1 MVMLERAAGCLESAG
16 RRFFRDSNGAI
27 RGSRSLSFSL
37 GNCSGTGVEGSH
49 SPLAALSTNSHRI
62 SSPSNATSRGNRPP
76 TDTRSPF
83 LEFLYPP
90 HTQEFAVTC
99 LLRSPKRSGPRRRR
113 RSIPGLPK
121 SYTTAATSLDRVDG
135 EGTWGHGTKDYDRA
149 WSLYLTAG
157 QPVAAKVA
165 LMKYL
170 CSSGR
175 ELDNERIGRLFESI
189 DEKSRSP
196 RIYLWM
202 AESYWS
208 VGSPLEVTRI
218 CKQAVDQGSDAL
230 CFNFAVT
237 TFSKHGHWDLLQE
250 LWPLRPPSF
259 TGTLWRYILR
269 NIRYSELATVMLH
282 LSEYLRGQGP
292 KAPARGFAHFC
303 LDQLVNTRGFVEN
316 TATEPTLLVLRSYRE
331 LGLLTPTHY
340 FDLIRK
346 LDMSSARLTIER
358 ALVVY
363 RNFRWLMPS
372 KKPPRS
378 LLLRLI
384 QRRRRLGTTSGV
396 EYLLGE
402 IIHFHGKPTE
412 DAYRQALLAFSRA
425 GDVAT
430 VHQLFERFLSDHGN
444 PQSRRLVTPLLHV
457 HARVGNVQETQRQF
471 DRITHEFGLVPNTVC
486 WNTLLAAHARSGDLR
501 GAFAILKKM
510 IDQGLELEPHT
521 VGTLMGHCAKKGDI
535 DSIQHLLVLAR
546 KHRVRVT
553 APMIDT
559 IVEAYC
565 AEGKLD
571 LAEGIAESTL
581 SLTIRGSRT
590 RMWNVLL
597 WNHAY
602 RLDLGAMSRIRSR
615 MDEVGIDPDEMTYAA
630 LILSLSLIGRPDAAR
645 RILRTLHRSRYI
657 HVTEFHY
664 AIILH
669 GYVKERNRDMVNVIF
684 HEIEER
690 FGRAGLSS
698 RLLVLK
704 SQLQRDLDSRAEE
717 GETGEASRMRLQHA
731 EKFFRETIAEFD
743 SSELATTEPQPGGA
757 KQAVS
762 MAFPGIYYEYIINAY
777 GTRGAHER
785 VKSLFDEYT
794 RYLPPPGPLKNVED
808 VAPFRFLSILMVTH
822 LKAGQ
827 FNEVERCWKMAFPR
841 AIKLASRPNIEQ
853 WLSDQLPTA
862 GATDPSSPSVPTAS
876 GMEQDTSPGS
886 ITPQEDGSPKPR
898 ILPACRFMISRPLD
912 LYMRSLAYRNQTHR
926 IYQVVAEVQ
935 AAGFTLTTYDWST
948 YVQVLAA
955 SEKISDQLHA
965 FAMFES
971 KFMPNFPGWRY
982 LHRGYGLK
990 PKTAPSSTVAL
1001 ENPNNILPIHLLGK
1015 RGRRYWSKIQPDF
1028 LQPTYV
1034 SMVYLAASLFRFR
1047 ERSVVHGGNDLE
1059 KLYEVAPQT
1068 VRAASDMP
1076 YIREKFQG
1084 VLLRRRQGRHDVKG
1098 NADRKPFVWTG
1109 GVLGTGGEARL
1120 DSSSEKLPQPAAVDD
1135 ASPETPPL
1143 TDEHDTALED
1153 IDFVPPPTERVLD
1166 PRQEHD
1172 LDIET
1177 RLTYGD
1183 NDEYY
1188 DDEEVQKSLAAPA
1201 DDDEFLDDHFLGDE
1215 NDESDALPT
1224 EEDDFEGSSFDK
1236 EDAMSADE
1244 GDLSYDEYPTEG
1256 EQKSHAM
1263 AAGEGRSLYDGLV
1276 GDERLQESGATS
1288 TDQDVVDDY
1297 KSMDEHKPVD
1307 DEAHENVKRSIRTRC
1322 ARLSSFSILVSVD
1335 EIRAHNREMAD
1346 SLLKTPFEMS
1356 LAFDKALK
1364 KVIEMLD
1371 RPAREKADDVNY
1383 YCAYVGAFGEF
1394 SCNPRT
1400 LTSSHLNRMISLE
1413 GIVTK
1418 CSLVRPKVIQSVHY
1432 VEQKQRFLA
1441 RKYRDQTM
1449 TASGVTNL
1457 NVYPQE
1463 DDEKNPLI
1471 TEYGYSSYMDH
1482 QNISIQEMP
1491 ERAPAGQ
1498 LPRSVDV
1505 ILDDDLVDRAK
1516 PGDRIQLVGI
1526 YRSLGNRGAGSG
1538 SSTFRTLVMANNIIQ
1553 LSSKNGGGIAQ
1564 APITDTDIRNIN
1576 KIAKKKNVFELLSQS
1591 LAPSIYGNDYVKRAI
1606 LLMLL
1611 GGMEKN
1617 LDNGTHLRGDINIL
1631 MVGDPSTAKS
1641 QLLRFVLNTS
1651 PLAIATTGRGSSGV
1665 GLTAAVTS
1673 DKETGERRL
1682 EAGAMVLGDR
1692 GVVCIDEFDKMS
1704 DVDRVAI
1711 HEVMEQQTVTIAKAG
1726 IHTSLNARC
1735 SVLAAANPIY
1745 GQYDPHKD
1753 PHKNIALPDSLL
1765 SRFDLLFVMTD
1776 DIEDAKDR
1784 MVSEHVLR
1792 MHRYRQPGLEEGA
1805 PVREQQHQNLGV
1817 GLDDGNSQ
1825 NQPTEVHEKFNAMLH
1840 AGIANSNRNKNKNIE
1855 VISIPFIK
1863 KYIQYAKSRVKPI
1876 LTKGAADHIVTTYS
1890 ALRNDEL
1897 SGNQRRTSPIT
1908 ARTLETLIRLSTAHA
1923 KSRLSSRVDEKD
1935 AKMAESILRFAMF
1948 KEVVEDER
1956 RKRRKV
1962 NTFDEDSESSA
1973 ADSDDSDDETPAQLS
1988 GTTPRSSGR
1997 TGLRSHAPT
2006 ATRSSANDPDDV
2018 PDDEDLYGSSQ
2029 TQTQTQ
2035 SQSRMSVAS
2044 SHPASQLLDSSSQ
2057 PSQTVSGGP
2066 SQTPSQPIQANRLA
2080 VFRQALGPLMGTLF
2094 SGSDTANVEQ
2104 LVGAV
2109 NAAVRASAQPAFQH
2123 AEAVA
2128 ALKAMHDRNELMFLE
2143 DDDTVYRI

>member
-1 MVMLERAAGCLESAG
+1 MLERAAGCLESAG

-27 RGSRSLSFSL
+27 RGSRSLSSSL

-49 SPLAALSTNSHRI
+49 SPLAALSTNPHRT
-62 SSPSNATSRGNRPP
+62 SSPSHATSRGSRPP
-76 TDTRSPF
+76 ADTRSSF

-99 LLRSPKRSGPRRRR
+99 LLRSPKRLGPRRRR
-113 RSIPGLPK
+113 RSIPGLSK
-121 SYTTAATSLDRVDG
+121 TYTTAATSLDHVDA
-135 EGTWGHGTKDYDRA
+135 EGTSDHGVDTQAEDGVARTPAEDYDRA
-149 WSLYLTAG
+149 CTAK
-157 QPVAAKVA
+157 AA
-165 LMKYL
+165 LMEYL
-170 CSSGR
+170 CSSSR
-175 ELDNERIGRLFESI
+175 ELDNGRVGRLFESTH
-189 DEKSRSP
+189 EESRS
-196 RIYLWM
+196 
-202 AESYWS
+202 YWA
-208 VGSPLEVTRI
+208 VGKPQEVSRI
-218 CKQAVDQGSDAL
+218 CKQASGQHRGHD
-230 CFNFAVT
+230 
-237 TFSKHGHWDLLQE
+237 HWDLLQE
-250 LWPLRPPSF
+250 LWPLRPPSSTSF
-259 TGTLWRYILR
+259 
-269 NIRYSELATVMLH
+269 SELAKIMLH
-282 LSEYLRGQGP
+282 LSEYLQGQGP
-292 KAPARGFAHFC
+292 EVPARGFARFC
-303 LDQLVNTRGFVEN
+303 LDHLVNTRGFVEN
-316 TATEPTLLVLRSYRE
+316 TATEPTLLVLRNYKE
-331 LGLLTPTHY
+331 LGLLTPIHY
-340 FDLIRK
+340 FDLIQT
-346 LDMSSARLTIER
+346 LDTSNDRQTLER

-363 RNFRWLMPS
+363 RNFRWLMPGI
-372 KKPPRS
+372 KPPRN
-378 LLLRLI
+378 LLVIMIKRLPH
-384 QRRRRLGTTSGV
+384 LGTTSGV

-402 IIHFHGKPTE
+402 LVRFHGKPTE
-412 DAYRQALLAFSRA
+412 DAYRHAMLAFSRA

-430 VHQLFERFLSDHGN
+430 VHQIFDRFLSDHGK
-444 PQSRRLVTPLLHV
+444 PRSRTLITPLLHV
-457 HARVGNVQETQRQF
+457 NARVGNVQETQRQF
-471 DRITHEFGLVPNTVC
+471 DRITHEFGLVPNTV
-486 WNTLLAAHARSGDLR
+486 SGDLR
-501 GAFAILKKM
+501 GAFAVLKKM
-510 IDQGLELEPHT
+510 IDQGVTLDPHT
-521 VGTLMGHCAKKGDI
+521 KGDI
-535 DSIQHLLVLAR
+535 DSIQHLLLLAK
-546 KHRVRVT
+546 KHR
-553 APMIDT
+553 
-559 IVEAYC
+559 AYC

-571 LAEGIAESTL
+571 LAEGVAESSL
-581 SLTIRGSRT
+581 SLNIRGSRT

-597 WNHAY
+597 WNHAR

-615 MDEVGIDPDEMTYAA
+615 MDEVGIEPNEMTYAA
-630 LILSLSLIGRPDAAR
+630 LILSLCLVGQSDAAR

-657 HVTEFHY
+657 QVTEFHY
-664 AIILH
+664 TIILH
-669 GYVKERNRDMVNVIF
+669 GYVKERNRDMVTVLF
-684 HEIEER
+684 HEIQER
-690 FGRAGLSS
+690 FGEVGLSA

-704 SQLQRDLDSRAEE
+704 SQLQRDLETRAEE
-717 GETGEASRMRLQHA
+717 GEAGDASRMRLRHA
-731 EKFFRETIAEFD
+731 EKFFKETIAD
-743 SSELATTEPQPGGA
+743 IGSSKLSTKESHPGVP
-757 KQAVS
+757 KQA
-762 MAFPGIYYEYIINAY
+762 YIINAY

-785 VKSLFDEYT
+785 VKSLFDEYIHH
-794 RYLPPPGPLKNVED
+794 LPRPGPLKNVED
-808 VAPFRFLSILMVTH
+808 VAPFRFLSILMVAH
-822 LKAGQ
+822 LKAEQ
-827 FNEVERCWKMAFPR
+827 FKE
-841 AIKLASRPNIEQ
+841 LASRPEVEQ
-853 WLSDQLPTA
+853 WLSDQLPT
-862 GATDPSSPSVPTAS
+862 GPSSPSVPTAS
-876 GMEQDTSPGS
+876 AMEQEDISPS
-886 ITPQEDGSPKPR
+886 SVALQDDGSRKSS

-955 SEKISDQLHA
+955 SEKLSDQLHA
-965 FAMFES
+965 FATFES

-990 PKTAPSSTVAL
+990 PKHAPSTTVAI
-1001 ENPNNILPIHLLGK
+1001 EHPTSILPSHLLGK

-1028 LQPTYV
+1028 MQPTYV
-1034 SMVYLAASLFRFR
+1034 SMVYLAAALFRFR

-1076 YIREKFQG
+1076 YLREKFQG
-1084 VLLRRRQGRHDVKG
+1084 VLLRRRQGRPDVKG
-1098 NADRKPFVWTG
+1098 NADSKPFVWTG

-1120 DSSSEKLPQPAAVDD
+1120 DSSSEKLVKRSMPELNRPPQSTTPGDG
-1135 ASPETPPL
+1135 SPETPPL
-1143 TDEHDTALED
+1143 ADEDDAALENV
-1153 IDFVPPPTERVLD
+1153 DFVPAPTERVLD
-1166 PRQEHD
+1166 PRQAHD
-1172 LDIET
+1172 LDIES
-1177 RLTYGD
+1177 RLMHGD

-1188 DDEEVQKSLAAPA
+1188 DDEGVQKSLAVSA
-1201 DDDEFLDDHFLGDE
+1201 DDDEFLDDGFLGEED
-1215 NDESDALPT
+1215 DESDALPT
-1224 EEDDFEGSSFDK
+1224 DEDDLEDNYFDK
-1236 EDAMSADE
+1236 EDAVFADE
-1244 GDLSYDEYPTEG
+1244 GDLSSDQDLNERHQGSDAPTVDEDG
-1256 EQKSHAM
+1256 
-1263 AAGEGRSLYDGLV
+1263 SLDSELV
-1276 GDERLQESGATS
+1276 GDEKPRDLGASS
-1288 TDQDVVDDY
+1288 TNQDAVDDH
-1297 KSMDEHKPVD
+1297 KSMDEHEP
-1307 DEAHENVKRSIRTRC
+1307 RSIKTRC
-1322 ARLSSFSILVSVD
+1322 AQLSSFSILVSID

-1346 SLLKTPFEMS
+1346 SLLTTPFEMS

-1482 QNISIQEMP
+1482 QTISIQEMP

-1538 SSTFRTLVMANNIIQ
+1538 SSTFRTLVMANNVIQ

-1876 LTKGAADHIVTTYS
+1876 LTKGAADHIITTYS

-1923 KSRLSSRVDEKD
+1923 KSRLSSRVEEKD

-1973 ADSDDSDDETPAQLS
+1973 SDSDDSDDETPAQLS
-1988 GTTPRSSGR
+1988 STTPRSSGR
-1997 TGLRSHAPT
+1997 TGLRSHATT
-2006 ATRSSANDPDDV
+2006 ATRSSANEPDDV
-2018 PDDEDLYGSSQ
+2018 PDDDDLYGSSPRGQRQRSSQ

-2044 SHPASQLLDSSSQ
+2044 SQPASQLLDSSSQ

-2066 SQTPSQPIQANRLA
+2066 SQTPSQPIQADRLA

-2094 SGSDTANVEQ
+2094 NGTDTANVEQ
-2104 LVGAV
+2104 LIGAV
-2109 NAAVRASAQPAFQH
+2109 NTALRASSQPAFQH
-2123 AEAVA
+2123 AEAVQ

-2143 DDDTVYRI
+2143 DDNTVYRI